1 MVPWANHDTCIYL
14 YTHLHMYV
22 SDYIIIIDIFDMMQ
36 LKKPTGLQYSCI
48 ESLNWEA
55 WDG

>member
-1 MVPWANHDTCIYL
+1 
-14 YTHLHMYV
+14 MYV

-55 WDG
+55 WDGWATQPRLTTDGS

>member
-1 MVPWANHDTCIYL
+1 
-14 YTHLHMYV
+14 MYV